1 VLAYGQDLKY
11 DGQVEQAV
19 HAIGGVAI
27 MMEHPAG
34 SRAAQN
40 VHTGR
45 EKLPV
50 AFTDMWNEDKR
61 PIAVDRL
68 ERSPTE
74 LQRMVRAYLLKK
86 WGLVLLGITT
96 SVVDIVEQGF
106 QASQVIVIDGS
117 PDRTR
122 FLYNALQSLYGTDM

>member
-1 VLAYGQDLKY
+1 
-11 DGQVEQAV
+11 
-19 HAIGGVAI
+19 
-27 MMEHPAG
+27 
-34 SRAAQN
+34 
-40 VHTGR
+40 
-45 EKLPV
+45 
-50 AFTDMWNEDKR
+50 
-61 PIAVDRL
+61 
-68 ERSPTE
+68 
-74 LQRMVRAYLLKK
+74 MVRAYLLKK